1 MRSVAAFVLVLLLPL
16 AVWADDKPLIV
27 VSPPGSGTTIVK
39 DGDEKTVLKETPNG
53 TIGKMGKD
61 KVILHSDGKGNTIG
75 KIGKD
80 KVFCH
85 TDPRSGVSIC
95 K

>member
-1 MRSVAAFVLVLLLPL
+1 MRSL
-16 AVWADDKPLIV
+16 AVLCLALLFPVVAVAEDKPLVV
-27 VSPPGSGTTIVK
+27 VSPPGSGTTIIK
-39 DGDEKTVLKETPNG
+39 DGGETSVLKQTPTG
-53 TIGKMGKD
+53 TVGKMGKD
-61 KVILHSDGKGNTIG
+61 KVILHSDGRGNTIG

-80 KVFCH
+80 KLFCH

>member
-1 MRSVAAFVLVLLLPL
+1 MRSLAAFFGVLLFPVV
-16 AVWADDKPLIV
+16 AGADDKPVIV

-39 DGDEKTVLKETPNG
+39 DGGETSVLKQTPTG
-53 TIGKMGKD
+53 TVGKMGKD
-61 KVILHSDGKGNTIG
+61 KVILHSDGKGNTVG

-80 KVFCH
+80 TLFCH

>member
-1 MRSVAAFVLVLLLPL
+1 MRSLAVLSLVLLLPV
-16 AVWADDKPLIV
+16 AAWADDKPLIV

-39 DGDEKTVLKETPNG
+39 DGAETSVLKQTPTG
-53 TIGKMGKD
+53 TVGKMGKD
-61 KVILHSDGKGNTIG
+61 KVILHSDGRGNTIG
-75 KIGKD
+75 KVGKD
-80 KVFCH
+80 KLFCH